1 MVNGA
6 NLRLQKIREI
16 QHRLNSQRASLSAD
30 SFRGGI
36 ENRRRKLAAAQ
47 KSIDDQIRGLA
58 QEKFFIK
65 RGRHAGSRSTGS
77 VRSITDIPGF
87 EGGIGARILA
97 DAKGTEDIRT
107 GRRKV
112 VREDASRT
120 LAVTRPTSSG
130 GKITVTRAGKVTER
144 SKEGIVVGR
153 GKITPLRARKFL
165 SKEGAV
171 VQSKIEFDRA
181 QKEAGQSFAIP
192 NQSFLRNISLT
203 EGGEGAVIFEPEKIA
218 RPNQSVDFS
227 QAKSSLPPKNSFRAD
242 AAEKNLEGVKK
253 VIKRFTVTVRRATS
267 QYRRLVKENTAF
279 EINKLILTKKLFNLG
294 FKVGTDYTG
303 AFARGLGNLF
313 EIHDL
318 AKDVDVTRSVLQS
331 IKLRETLSE
340 IEQLNKKLIKKQKV
354 QSLPLFE
361 LMKAQERKEIEKLI
375 KIYVF
380 RSEKLRAK
388 NSPVIKRFKQLLLA
402 PDTIFFLSTVGL
414 LAGGAAL
421 APLIGK
427 VGTAVLFESIGGV
440 QTTKQALRTLKEPTL
455 ENQLLLFLFAF
466 PTGLSILKT
475 LRKLGPRFKPSVRNV
490 GESLKLFE
498 LEIVKNKL
506 LLKEAKK
513 QNNLRAI
520 KKLEAW
526 GARLDQAVKEHKYL
540 LNNQGVIPVRQ
551 MNPVGHSIEFK
562 RLTNSYKNQYH
573 ITTPNIKK
581 AFKERLEVMDELKQ
595 FGKKTS
601 LKREVVVDEKALKLL
616 EEKLLK
622 RGADLTNLPKG
633 VLTVPGLPFSRKR
646 KVNTELLKIFRTE
659 DDVVLGGSA
668 AQNLYLPKRYRRTP
682 GDFDILSSDPS
693 RVAKR
698 IMARLAKKFPKSE
711 VKIRQLPKAIRVS
724 VDGVEYLDIG
734 TLKTKVFV
742 TISGLKVLPKK
753 ELFKKKLDSSIRRI
767 RRMGLKDVEDL
778 VRISEG
784 NLGKADVLKKSPGKF
799 LEVLPRK
806 AEMGKDRLRFG
817 ETHFYWDYEAALGY
831 ARGEPYS
838 IIKFPLSKISKFPT
852 RLENLI
858 KKAQNGKLSSSEQ
871 NRLRRALNRHMKAN
885 PDNFFLGPLTA
896 SSPIGEREW
905 INSVFSRLFI
915 NDEYITFDSDLQRF
929 VNIIEVGFSK
939 KAKTNLFRKFYNSW
953 KDKPF
958 TQLKLR
964 LGSTDVLTVR
974 RYAKLLSRDMT
985 GIVKSPNKKSFLEI
999 FRKLLKRQK
1008 KEVIRKGLKGV
1019 KKPVVGI
1026 GGNSKISS
1034 KSPVLS
1040 SSKSSRI
1047 ARRIIS
1053 RRGVR
1058 RVSRGSVRKSLVRA
1072 SRVSKKSVSESSR
1085 KSKRTVP
1092 KRTSSFSS
1100 GVLALPLN
1108 RVVKRILVRN
1118 TKRSSTRPSRR
1129 TSRVSKRTSSRKS
1142 VRPSRVSKRSST
1154 RPSRRTSRI
1163 TKRPARR
1170 PQRKPPRRPAT
1181 RPPSKPPIRPPT
1193 KIIEKIIIIDPKKKK
1208 EEKLRRLVSFSL
1220 RKKKFIYLPDLYSL
1234 IFGVKAN
1241 KSERAAFLKM
1251 GRRFTGLE
1259 GRKLVR

>member
-421 APLIGK
+421 PSLIGK
-427 VGTAVLFESIGGV
+427 VGTAVLFESIGAV
-440 QTTKQALRTLKEPTL
+440 QTTIQGLRTLKEPSK
-455 ENQLLLFLFAF
+455 ENVALLLFFAL
-466 PTGLSILKT
+466 PTTLVVLKKVGSVKRNLRISSSSPSKFLNRIEE
-475 LRKLGPRFKPSVRNV
+475 LRKTKNRNLL
-490 GESLKLFE
+490 SRKKI
-498 LEIVKNKL
+498 LEVH
-506 LLKEAKK
+506 
-513 QNNLRAI
+513 
-520 KKLEAW
+520 
-526 GARLDQAVKEHKYL
+526 LDQAINEIAYL
-540 LNNQGVIPVRQ
+540 KNN
-551 MNPVGHSIEFK
+551 
-562 RLTNSYKNQYH
+562 
-573 ITTPNIKK
+573 
-581 AFKERLEVMDELKQ
+581 
-595 FGKKTS
+595 
-601 LKREVVVDEKALKLL
+601 
-616 EEKLLK
+616 
-622 RGADLTNLPKG
+622 
-633 VLTVPGLPFSRKR
+633 PGL
-646 KVNTELLKIFRTE
+646 
-659 DDVVLGGSA
+659 
-668 AQNLYLPKRYRRTP
+668 
-682 GDFDILSSDPS
+682 
-693 RVAKR
+693 
-698 IMARLAKKFPKSE
+698 
-711 VKIRQLPKAIRVS
+711 
-724 VDGVEYLDIG
+724 
-734 TLKTKVFV
+734 
-742 TISGLKVLPKK
+742 
-753 ELFKKKLDSSIRRI
+753 
-767 RRMGLKDVEDL
+767 
-778 VRISEG
+778 VR
-784 NLGKADVLKKSPGKF
+784 
-799 LEVLPRK
+799 
-806 AEMGKDRLRFG
+806 
-817 ETHFYWDYEAALGY
+817 
-831 ARGEPYS
+831 
-838 IIKFPLSKISKFPT
+838 LSKKYNPLVYNKEF
-852 RLENLI
+852 RNL
-858 KKAQNGKLSSSEQ
+858 
-871 NRLRRALNRHMKAN
+871 
-885 PDNFFLGPLTA
+885 LT
-896 SSPIGEREW
+896 SYRTSIHR
-905 INSVFSRLFI
+905 
-915 NDEYITFDSDLQRF
+915 
-929 VNIIEVGFSK
+929 
-939 KAKTNLFRKFYNSW
+939 
-953 KDKPF
+953 
-958 TQLKLR
+958 
-964 LGSTDVLTVR
+964 
-974 RYAKLLSRDMT
+974 
-985 GIVKSPNKKSFLEI
+985 
-999 FRKLLKRQK
+999 
-1008 KEVIRKGLKGV
+1008 GLKG
-1019 KKPVVGI
+1019 
-1026 GGNSKISS
+1026 
-1034 KSPVLS
+1034 
-1040 SSKSSRI
+1040 
-1047 ARRIIS
+1047 AA
-1053 RRGVR
+1053 
-1058 RVSRGSVRKSLVRA
+1058 GSLK
-1072 SRVSKKSVSESSR
+1072 SKKSVLVLNSAEKSAFRRALVKTRNKAFSLKDAGRSSFFATEFSFFSRSFLKSLPPRLRGQYKISSSSILRRKGSVVIVEKATFRSLRRLKSAASKKTSIFEVLDSEQVKLTR
-1085 KSKRTVP
+1085 KDVLKLSKEADLLGKGVINAESNINLVRKGTVFILVSKNKTYYFTDKRKYLKALFAGAKEEQFFIKGGGDLVSNLVSIGRRNRRFLRSLGSKRRVSIAKERVVLRRLQRKIAGGTPLQKIVPSGRIVGSRDLRSFRPGVYVDFDLASLSLRKRLKNSVSLSRGKTRVYELFDEELGHSIFFTSVKAWKSALKKLVKLTTPKKDPTSSLFFLELAFENKKAKFSFTVP
-1092 KRTSSFSS
+1092 KSISPKINKEFKVYTKKTISKVQEVDRDLGAAS
-1100 GVLALPLN
+1100 GSNQKLVLL
-1108 RVVKRILVRN
+1108 
-1118 TKRSSTRPSRR
+1118 KRSKSQIQKLNKQSEVVRSEGRRLSLRVQKQRKVSSSLASPLLLIKRSPLQQNKIKLRIGDSAFKSLSLIGLKFLFLSKLKSSLSFLSLSAKKLSKGSKKLQKKVVASKSAVLSIPALRKASR
-1129 TSRVSKRTSSRKS
+1129 SVLKRTARKKLKQ
-1142 VRPSRVSKRSST
+1142 VLISK
-1154 RPSRRTSRI
+1154 
-1163 TKRPARR
+1163 KVEVL
-1170 PQRKPPRRPAT
+1170 K
-1181 RPPSKPPIRPPT
+1181 
-1193 KIIEKIIIIDPKKKK
+1193 KINFEKKK
-1208 EEKLRRLVSFSL
+1208 EKKLRRLVSFSL

-1251 GRRFTGLE
+1251 GRVFTGLE